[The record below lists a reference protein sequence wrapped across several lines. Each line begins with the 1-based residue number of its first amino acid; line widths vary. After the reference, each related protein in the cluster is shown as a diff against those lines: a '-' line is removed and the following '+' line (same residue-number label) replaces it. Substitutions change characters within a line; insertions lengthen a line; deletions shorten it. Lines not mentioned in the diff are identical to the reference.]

1 MIAEIIKTQEEI
13 FVNATITSYLHQ
25 KIFAKEYSKTLLER
39 FKKDSSSR
47 FSKKIKKLKELHLD
61 DDPFSL
67 LALLISQTKELYAS
81 STAIKALC
89 GNLDEKEIDVDDD
102 DYDGIKKMLNT
113 VLILLKESSA
123 SVLVAKELSMQ
134 LLDDDYSEIE
144 NKARILFKT
153 RVDDESLKTL
163 NNLNA
168 LSLKEIYFAREMSL
182 KTLSNRETRHYALK
196 VDDESSKKAYDK
208 ANKIVNQKI
217 KELT

>member
-61 DDPFSL
+61 DDLFSL

-89 GNLDEKEIDVDDD
+89 GNLDEKEIDVDD

-208 ANKIVNQKI
+208 ANEIVDQKI